1 MSWYNNLVAFALIY
15 MLTLFCVLPI
25 GVKTAQDVGAE
36 VEPGHAS
43 SAPLN
48 PRIGFKFLLT
58 FAISCVLFG
67 VYYVVGTYDLL
78 GLNDLLGRRF

>member
-25 GVKTAQDVGAE
+25 GVKTAQDAGVE